1 MSTDVTV
8 LGFICMLVA
17 LGKEKMASYGLPV
30 KICMWVSQG
39 LLSHMVS
46 EETAK
51 AALGIICVH
60 CWAPRALDSCLLLCL
75 VPVTVLRASH
85 PGGLL

>member
-46 EETAK
+46 GRNSEGCPGYHLCSL
-51 AALGIICVH
+51 LGTQG
-60 CWAPRALDSCLLLCL
+60 S
-75 VPVTVLRASH
+75 
-85 PGGLL
+85 